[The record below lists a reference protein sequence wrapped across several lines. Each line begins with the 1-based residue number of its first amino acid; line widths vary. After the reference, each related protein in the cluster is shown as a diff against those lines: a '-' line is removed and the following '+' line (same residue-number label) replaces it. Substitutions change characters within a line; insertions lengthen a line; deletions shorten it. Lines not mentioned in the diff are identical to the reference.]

1 MAVSLHDPKTAEF
14 RRNLESYVRAVQAG
28 QQFDLYHYKTRIGR
42 VGLPADMP
50 AKLRAKAREISFMEA
65 RDSSSIIRN
74 SMMMKEEAV
83 VITKPA
89 RGPNTVPARGRR
101 NAVARDKKQV
111 AAVWPLP
118 EFAAMSAALSD
129 LRQLSDLVGG
139 WNARFPTIAAVID
152 KFHLVKELEAEIERR
167 QHILDNLDES
177 ARRHGVSW

>member
-1 MAVSLHDPKTAEF
+1 VAASLPDPKTAEF
-14 RRNLESYVRAVQAG
+14 RRNLEDYIRAVQSG

-42 VGLPADMP
+42 IGLPANMP
-50 AKLRAKAREISFMEA
+50 AKLRAKAQEISFMEA
-65 RDSSSIIRN
+65 RDSSSIIRT
-74 SMMMKEEAV
+74 SMMKEQAV

-118 EFAAMSAALSD
+118 EAAAMSAALGD
-129 LRQLSDLVGG
+129 VRQLADLVRE

-152 KFHLVKELEAEIERR
+152 KFELVKELEAEIERR
-167 QHILDNLDES
+167 RHVLDNLEET
-177 ARRHGVSW
+177 AKRHGVGW